1 MMNLFLRLKHWQL
14 FMLLM
19 GIPFIGQIVTFFV
32 VFTSSDPFAVFAIMP
47 FIMIIF
53 MTAFFC
59 WFYSLGVNLHQKL
72 PATVQTNLKR
82 FKLFLFLPVIYIL
95 LMVTI
100 GPFALSNISNPE
112 ADPSP
117 FFVSFAIIL
126 PMHLFSMFCIFY
138 CLRFIAKTMKAV
150 EWQRQVSFSDYA
162 GEFFLIWFFPIGVW
176 FIQPRINELFK
187 EKNKEKSE
195 GFVDFAAPSL

>member
-1 MMNLFLRLKHWQL
+1 MMNFFLRLKHWQL

-19 GIPFIGQIVTFFV
+19 GIPFIGQIATFSL
-32 VFTSSDPFAVFAIMP
+32 VFTFSDPFAVFAVMP
-47 FIMIIF
+47 LIMIIF

-59 WFYSLGVNLHQKL
+59 WFYALGVNLHQKL
-72 PATVQTNLKR
+72 PETVQTNLKR
-82 FKLFLFLPVIYIL
+82 FKLFLFLPVAYIF

-100 GPFALSNISNPE
+100 GPFALSNISNLE
-112 ADPSP
+112 VDPSP
-117 FFVSFAIIL
+117 FFLSFAIIL

-150 EWQRQVSFSDYA
+150 EWQRPVSFSDYA

-187 EKNKEKSE
+187 EKEQ
-195 GFVDFAAPSL
+195 G